1 MTSDGWKRLWIV
13 NTVAWVGYWLFSAGK
28 TFYDYGWTKDAWEV
42 LALYLE
48 LALLPPLV
56 LFVTGLLAD
65 RVLVSL
71 KPRT

>member
-48 LALLPPLV
+48 LALIPPFV
-56 LFVTGLLAD
+56 LFVTGLLVD
-65 RVLVSL
+65 RVLLSL
-71 KPRT
+71 KPKT

>member
-1 MTSDGWKRLWIV
+1 VTSDGWKRLWIV

-48 LALLPPLV
+48 LALLPPFV
-56 LFVTGLLAD
+56 LFVAGLLVD
-65 RVLVSL
+65 RVFLGL
-71 KPRT
+71 KPKT